1 MDEGLS
7 IAKLRAA
14 VKGRVFAPEDA
25 GYDCRSA
32 QVGHYFLAIYL
43 TINTPATAAAINPA
57 LISIHDQGG
66 LKEICGRRVTLS
78 GLTVLR
84 GRYSL
89 PVSCA

>member
-43 TINTPATAAAINPA
+43 TINTPAIAAAINSA
-57 LISIHDQGG
+57 
-66 LKEICGRRVTLS
+66 
-78 GLTVLR
+78 
-84 GRYSL
+84 
-89 PVSCA
+89 